1 MAAINQ
7 NIKEGLIFHSDRGG
21 QYAAEIFI
29 NILYSYKKKTLSVSA
44 AEQWLDFSLSEIFLK
59 SLKNELIYRT
69 NETVNHSLY

>member
-29 NILYSYKKKTLSVSA
+29 NILYSYKKKNTLSLSRRAMVG
-44 AEQWLDFSLSEIFLK
+44 LFS
-59 SLKNELIYRT
+59 
-69 NETVNHSLY
+69 V

>member
-29 NILYSYKKKTLSVSA
+29 NILYSYKKKHSQSQPQSNSWT
-44 AEQWLDFSLSEIFLK
+44 FLC
-59 SLKNELIYRT
+59 LKFFLNP
-69 NETVNHSLY
+69 

>member
-29 NILYSYKKKTLSVSA
+29 NILYSYKKKTHSQSQPQSNGCA
-44 AEQWLDFSLSEIFLK
+44 FLC
-59 SLKNELIYRT
+59 LKFFLNP
-69 NETVNHSLY
+69 